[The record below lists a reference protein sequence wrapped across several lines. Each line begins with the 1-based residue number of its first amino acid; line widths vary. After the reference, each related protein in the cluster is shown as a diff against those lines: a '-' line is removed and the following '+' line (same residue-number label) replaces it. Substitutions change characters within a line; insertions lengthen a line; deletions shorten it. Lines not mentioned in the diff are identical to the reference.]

1 MSLGY
6 VYLPALFGVS
16 ITSMFAAKYGA
27 ELAHYL
33 SQKTLRILMASW
45 FCIISIYMFLV

>member
-1 MSLGY
+1 MKCDVNAKNKVGRTPL
-6 VYLPALFGVS
+6 
-16 ITSMFAAKYGA
+16 MFAAKYGA

-45 FCIISIYMFLV
+45 FCIISTYMFLV